1 MPSTAGEGI
10 LAGVGTAIQGLDIV
24 PGALIIVLGEAE
36 EVLLLPPTGETA
48 AEEDQQQT

>member
-36 EVLLLPPTGETA
+36 EVLLLPTGETA
-48 AEEDQQQT
+48 AEEDQQQP